1 MRRGSVRLS
10 RRHRAWVYATFALLF
25 LSGALWLVARFGL
38 RGQGEFGETVSPLE
52 PWSLKLHGGAAMLFL
67 VLLGTLLPGHV
78 RRAWNARMSRGPGIL
93 LLGLSG
99 VLILSGYALYY
110 LAGEATRWIVSPL
123 HWVVGLLLPVGLA
136 WHVWEGRRLRR
147 RTRARRRG
155 RSPGRRASGYE
166 RGDLQP
172 VTLGPERHRP
182 GAIDDPS

>member
-99 VLILSGYALYY
+99 VLTLSGYALYY

-123 HWVVGLLLPVGLA
+123 HWVVGLLLPAGLA

-155 RSPGRRASGYE
+155 RSPGRLASGYE

-172 VTLGPERHRP
+172 VTLGAERHRP